1 MTHWHTNTKLDR
13 PTEIINTKSLHDIVE
28 DLKKAQSWLLIAAV
42 AAFLASAFFVVKYF
56 VGGNMQPDTW
66 SMEQWMNAA
75 LGLGITAV
83 ITAAQ
88 AFLYSSGYKGAAAII
103 ATFIV
108 VFFGL
113 FSEISQSME
122 REDVTVRHRSENSE
136 VFKATVQSIGQVSAQ
151 LNKVTPQHQA
161 YAEAQSQLRYWQD
174 LKAQKNA
181 NHTAVKYSHN
191 TLDRYIAEYQRQ
203 AMALQAQ
210 VQLADH
216 SRASLLT
223 SAVQQAKALE
233 YDEDKHYAI
242 IRLIKEGLGVTAI
255 WATFIFSFII
265 IGTFEYAFH
274 FVGNFVANHKKA
286 LWLLGRDST
295 GALIEPAANNSVNE
309 QGIPRDYGNELRD
322 DYLDYVTPE
331 RKQRLDELDQAR
343 SASMHSDHAQEASH
357 IAHNTASESS
367 AKVRDI
373 TQERFFKVLYAEVRD
388 RIEHG
393 ELRPTVRP
401 VTDVV
406 TEVVRHQASLLG
418 LKPSALGKPQ
428 RQSMAEQMLLR
439 LEKDGVIVPND
450 EGGIGKAKYVL
461 APKYQQKLQA
471 TQLKTAHS

>member
-13 PTEIINTKSLHDIVE
+13 PTEIINTKSLRDIVE
-28 DLKKAQSWLLIAAV
+28 DLKKAQGWLLIAAV

-66 SMEQWMNAA
+66 TLEQWLNAA

-88 AFLYSSGYKGAAAII
+88 AFLYSSGYKGAAAIA

-122 REDVTVRHRSENSE
+122 REDITVRHRSENSE
-136 VFKATVQSIGQVSAQ
+136 VFKATVQSISQVSTQ
-151 LNKVTPQHQA
+151 LNSITPEHKA
-161 YAEAQSQLRYWQD
+161 YAEAQSQLRYWQA
-174 LKAQKNA
+174 LKAQKTANNNA
-181 NHTAVKYSHN
+181 TKYSHN
-191 TLDRYIAEYQRQ
+191 TIDRYIAEYQRQ
-203 AMALQAQ
+203 TLSLQSQ
-210 VQLADH
+210 VQLADN

-223 SAVQQAKALE
+223 NAVQQAKALE

-255 WATFIFSFII
+255 WASFIFSFII

-274 FVGNFVANHKKA
+274 FVGNFVANHKRA

-295 GALIEPAANNSVNE
+295 GELIETAAQTQQRNE
-309 QGIPRDYGNELRD
+309 QGIPRDFGNDLRD
-322 DYLDYVTPE
+322 EYLDYVTPE
-331 RKQRLDELDQAR
+331 RKQHLDDIDTKRFSTSHTQA
-343 SASMHSDHAQEASH
+343 AKD
-357 IAHNTASESS
+357 IANNTASESS
-367 AKVRDI
+367 AKVTDI
-373 TQERFFKVLYAEVRD
+373 TQERFFKILYAEVRD
-388 RIEHG
+388 RVEHG

-401 VTDVV
+401 VTDLV

-428 RQSMAEQMLLR
+428 RQAMAEQMLLR
-439 LEKDGVIVPND
+439 LEKDGVIILNE
-450 EGGIGKAKYVL
+450 EGGTGKAKYVL
-461 APKYQQKLQA
+461 APKYQQKL
-471 TQLKTAHS
+471 TPDLTTVAH

>member
-1 MTHWHTNTKLDR
+1 MTHWHENTKLDR
-13 PTEIINTKSLHDIVE
+13 PTEIIHTKSLRDIVE
-28 DLKKAQSWLLIAAV
+28 DLNKARSWLLIAAV

-56 VGGNMQPDTW
+56 VGGSMQPETW
-66 SMEQWMNAA
+66 TMEQWLNAA

-88 AFLYSSGYKGAAAII
+88 AFLYASGYKGAAAII

-122 REDVTVRHRSENSE
+122 REDFTVRHRSENSE

-151 LNKVTPQHQA
+151 LNSVTPQQQA
-161 YAEAQSQLRYWQD
+161 YATAQSQLRYWQD
-174 LKAQKNA
+174 LKAQKMA
-181 NHTAVKYSHN
+181 NHSAVKYSHA

-203 AMALQAQ
+203 AVALQSQ
-210 VQLADH
+210 VQLADN
-216 SRASLLT
+216 SRTALLS

-242 IRLIKEGLGVTAI
+242 IRLIKEGFGVTAI
-255 WATFIFSFII
+255 WASFIFSFII

-286 LWLLGRDST
+286 LWLLKRDST
-295 GALIEPAANNSVNE
+295 GALIETAAQTAASQTE
-309 QGIPRDYGNELRD
+309 IPRDFGNTLRD
-322 DYLDYVTPE
+322 EYLDYVTPE
-331 RKQRLDELDQAR
+331 RKQRLDEL
-343 SASMHSDHAQEASH
+343 AQERAATMQSAH
-357 IAHNTASESS
+357 AEEANNIAHQTAAESV
-367 AKVRDI
+367 AKVTDI

-393 ELRPTVRP
+393 EVRPTVRP
-401 VTDVV
+401 VTDIV

-428 RQSMAEQMLLR
+428 RQAMAEQMLLR
-439 LEKDGVIVPND
+439 LEKDGVLVPNE
-450 EGGIGKAKYVL
+450 EGGVGKAKYVL

-471 TQLKTAHS
+471 AELQTAS